1 MPSAEEFKAI
11 GNDFYSNHDFEAAI
25 MNYSQA
31 IVKNPNNIIYYQN
44 RAMAYSKLN
53 KYEEME
59 RDCSKA
65 LEILPTSV
73 KALYYLGIALTALR
87 RFRQGAEVLDKAYT
101 ESVKISSALSPK
113 ISEQILLLKEQRHL
127 HQLEA
132 TRRQSDSLLTYMLQ
146 LLDKDKQQQ
155 LDELKSQGLSGQT
168 LRSERQ
174 FIQEEFAD
182 KEKQII
188 LTFQTCQ
195 KGASNG
201 NSGVEEVPDYL
212 SDPISFNL
220 FMDPVVTPAGQ
231 TYERSWLLEHLKNG
245 GRDPLTRKI
254 LSPKD
259 LYPNLAVKKAAED
272 FMKRNGKY

>member
-1 MPSAEEFKAI
+1 
-11 GNDFYSNHDFEAAI
+11 
-25 MNYSQA
+25 
-31 IVKNPNNIIYYQN
+31 
-44 RAMAYSKLN
+44 
-53 KYEEME
+53 ME

-73 KALYYLGIALTALR
+73 KALYYMGIALTALR
-87 RFRQGAEVLDKAYT
+87 RFRQGAEVLDKAYA

-127 HQLEA
+127 HELEGV
-132 TRRQSDSLLTYMLQ
+132 RRQSDSLLAYMLD
-146 LLDKDKQQQ
+146 LLDRDKHRQ
-155 LDELKSQGLSGQT
+155 LDELKSQGLSGQA

-174 FIQEEFAD
+174 YVQEEFAD
-182 KEKQII
+182 KERQII
-188 LTFQTCQ
+188 TTF
-195 KGASNG
+195 KASLNG
-201 NSGVEEVPDYL
+201 GSHNGSSSTDEIPDYL

-245 GRDPLTRKI
+245 GKDPLTRKN

>member
-1 MPSAEEFKAI
+1 
-11 GNDFYSNHDFEAAI
+11 
-25 MNYSQA
+25 
-31 IVKNPNNIIYYQN
+31 
-44 RAMAYSKLN
+44 MAYSKLS

-87 RFRQGAEVLDKAYT
+87 RFRQGADVLDKAYA

-127 HQLEA
+127 HELEGI
-132 TRRQSDSLLTYMLQ
+132 RRQSDTLMAYMLE
-146 LLDKDKQQQ
+146 LLEKDKQQQ
-155 LDELKSQGLSGQT
+155 LGELKSQGLSGQA

-174 FIQEEFAD
+174 YVQEEFAE
-182 KEKQII
+182 KERQII
-188 LTFQTCQ
+188 TTF
-195 KGASNG
+195 KASLNG
-201 NSGVEEVPDYL
+201 SHNGSSTTDEVPDYL

-245 GRDPLTRKI
+245 GKDPLTRKN

-272 FMKRNGKY
+272 FMKRNGRY

>member
-1 MPSAEEFKAI
+1 MPTAEEFKSI

-31 IVKNPNNIIYYQN
+31 IIKNPKNIIYYQN
-44 RAMAYSKLN
+44 RAMAYSKLS

-73 KALYYLGIALTALR
+73 KALYYMGIALTALR
-87 RFRQGAEVLDKAYT
+87 RFRQGAEVLDLAYE

-113 ISEQILLLKEQRHL
+113 ISEQILTLKEQRHL
-127 HQLEA
+127 HELESVK
-132 TRRQSDSLLTYMLQ
+132 RQTDSLLSYMLE
-146 LLDKDKQQQ
+146 LLEKDKQAQ
-155 LDELKSQGLSGQT
+155 LEELKAQGLSGQA
-168 LRSERQ
+168 LRNERQ
-174 FIQEEFAD
+174 YVQEEFSD

-188 LTFQTCQ
+188 ATF
-195 KGASNG
+195 KASQNG
-201 NSGVEEVPDYL
+201 SSGGMGMEEVPDYL

-231 TYERSWLLEHLKNG
+231 TYERSWLLEHLKSG
-245 GRDPLTRKI
+245 GKDPLTRKN

>member
-1 MPSAEEFKAI
+1 
-11 GNDFYSNHDFEAAI
+11 
-25 MNYSQA
+25 
-31 IVKNPNNIIYYQN
+31 
-44 RAMAYSKLN
+44 MAYSKLS

-73 KALYYLGIALTALR
+73 KALYYKGIALTALR
-87 RFRQGAEVLDKAYT
+87 RFRQGADVLDKAYA

-127 HQLEA
+127 HELEGA
-132 TRRQSDSLLTYMLQ
+132 RRQSDSLLAY
-146 LLDKDKQQQ
+146 LLELLEKDKQQQ
-155 LDELKSQGLSGQT
+155 LGELKSQGLSGQA

-174 FIQEEFAD
+174 YVQEEFAE
-182 KEKQII
+182 KERQIAT
-188 LTFQTCQ
+188 TF
-195 KGASNG
+195 KASLNG
-201 NSGVEEVPDYL
+201 SHNGSSTTAEVPDYL

-245 GRDPLTRKI
+245 GKDPLTRKN

-272 FMKRNGKY
+272 FMTRNGRY

>member
-1 MPSAEEFKAI
+1 
-11 GNDFYSNHDFEAAI
+11 
-25 MNYSQA
+25 
-31 IVKNPNNIIYYQN
+31 
-44 RAMAYSKLN
+44 MAYSKMN

-73 KALYYLGIALTALR
+73 KALYYMGIALTALR
-87 RFRQGAEVLDKAYT
+87 RFRQGAEVLDKAYA

-127 HQLEA
+127 HEREAAQRQTDTLLSYMLDLLEKDKKEQLE
-132 TRRQSDSLLTYMLQ
+132 D
-146 LLDKDKQQQ
+146 
-155 LDELKSQGLSGQT
+155 LKTQGLSGQA
-168 LRSERQ
+168 LRTERQ
-174 FIQEEFAD
+174 YVQEEFDD
-182 KEKQII
+182 KEASII
-188 LTFQTCQ
+188 KTF
-195 KGASNG
+195 KASLG
-201 NSGVEEVPDYL
+201 KSASMDEVPDYL

-245 GRDPLTRKI
+245 GKDPLTRKN
-254 LSPKD
+254 LSPRD

-272 FMKRNGKY
+272 FMKRNGRY

>member
-1 MPSAEEFKAI
+1 MPTAEEFKTI

-31 IVKNPNNIIYYQN
+31 IVKNPKNVIYYQN
-44 RAMAYSKLN
+44 RAMAYSKLG

-65 LEILPTSV
+65 LEILPNSV

-87 RFRQGAEVLDKAYT
+87 RFRQGAEVLDKAYA
-101 ESVKISSALSPK
+101 ESVKMSSALSPK
-113 ISEQILLLKEQRHL
+113 ISEQILLLKEQRHS
-127 HQLEA
+127 HELESV
-132 TRRQSDSLLTYMLQ
+132 RRQSDTLLTYMLE
-146 LLDKDKQQQ
+146 LLEKDKQEQ
-155 LDELKSQGLSGQT
+155 LNELKAQGLSGQA

-174 FIQEEFAD
+174 FVQEEFLD

-188 LTFQTCQ
+188 STFKASQ
-195 KGASNG
+195 KGSQNG
-201 NSGVEEVPDYL
+201 NSAMEEIPDYL
-212 SDPISFNL
+212 ADPISFNL

-231 TYERSWLLEHLKNG
+231 TYERSWLLEHLKG
-245 GRDPLTRKI
+245 GGKDPLTRKN